1 MEMFHLFML
10 PLELMSKDKRK
21 TRKVKRFGQDSIK
34 ERPRIT
40 SHRKSVFHISYFLK
54 YFKKNKLK

>member
-21 TRKVKRFGQDSIK
+21 TRKVKRFGQ